1 MLIHHNIFLFPQS
14 YSKCIAFLPK
24 INKFVIMSEVL
35 SKYLPEHAVE
45 PCFELIKANEVH
57 LKIVNERVTRHGD
70 YRKGP
75 GGKHEITINS
85 NLNKYKFLMTLIH
98 EIAHLVAFK
107 KFGRNIKPHGNEW
120 KYTFQQLMVPFI
132 RPEIFPSQVLPLMAR
147 HFRNP
152 AASSDTDAT
161 LSLALKQFDKENDK
175 NYIFEIPYGS
185 FFRIYNGKIFKKGAQ
200 RIKRF
205 ECQEVST
212 GRIYLFSPNAEVEL
226 LPARC

>member
-1 MLIHHNIFLFPQS
+1 
-14 YSKCIAFLPK
+14 
-24 INKFVIMSEVL
+24 MSEVL

-57 LKIVNERVTRHGD
+57 LKIVNERMTRHGD
-70 YRKGP
+70 YRKGAS
-75 GGKHEITINS
+75 GKHEITINS
-85 NLNKYKFLMTLIH
+85 SLNKYKFLMTLIH

-132 RPEIFPSQVLPLMAR
+132 RPEIFPSHILPLMAR

-161 LSLALKQFDKENDK
+161 LSLALKQFDEGNDK

-185 FFRIYNGKIFKKGAQ
+185 LFRIHNGKIFKKGAQ

-205 ECQEVST
+205 ECLEVSS
-212 GRIYLFSPNAEVEL
+212 GKIYLFNPNAEVEL
-226 LPARC
+226 LPS